1 MHENEVSAE
10 KLAADLRLVISDAEA
25 LLRATVGQAGEAA
38 AAARAKMQETL
49 ASAKLELGPLGEE
62 AVEQARAAASA
73 ADDYVRAN
81 PWQAVGIAALAGI
94 ALGLLISRR

>member
-1 MHENEVSAE
+1 MHESDITAE

-25 LLRATVGQAGEAA
+25 LLRATVGQAGETA

-49 ASAKLELGPLGEE
+49 ESAKLKLGPLGEE
-62 AVEQARAAASA
+62 VAEQARA

-81 PWQAVGIAALAGI
+81 PWQAAGIAVLAGI